1 MNLAVQA
8 SAAQFGWQFI
18 TYPLQQLGFLANSLH
33 GVGRAAGR
41 APDLFVEMRER
52 SERFARAFRLVQEAT
67 AVGDLDV
74 LRAYIDTLDPSVW
87 LERARRATRDG
98 RREEIVAIAAGGVLA
113 LVVDPVSVSKHG
125 HALLAPDAVDA
136 LRSRIL
142 PLATLVTPSAL
153 RRRAEGRVAQLVQ
166 LAASTRWTGW

>member
-1 MNLAVQA
+1 MRAIPNNA
-8 SAAQFGWQFI
+8 I
-18 TYPLQQLGFLANSLH
+18 LQQLGFLANSLH

-98 RREEIVAIAAGGVLA
+98 RREEIVAVAAA
-113 LVVDPVSVSKHG
+113 LDRLNSPPTC
-125 HALLAPDAVDA
+125 AAC
-136 LRSRIL
+136 
-142 PLATLVTPSAL
+142 SA
-153 RRRAEGRVAQLVQ
+153 G
-166 LAASTRWTGW
+166 